1 MDVAQIDPETSSDSP
16 ATASRT
22 ILCVDDEPSILSSL
36 RRLFRTTSYRILTA
50 ESGAAALEA
59 LQAESVD
66 LIISD
71 MRMPEMNGAQLLQ
84 EVYARWPSITR
95 LLLTGY
101 ADMKA
106 TIAAVNEGQ
115 IQRYIAKPWNDKD
128 VLMIV
133 KDVFERKSL
142 EEQLEALKIRQ
153 NEELKRLN
161 NSLEQKVDERT
172 AELVLAS
179 ERLKKNYFNSIKAF
193 SHLIEL
199 RGGHL
204 MGHSRKV
211 ADLARKT
218 AQAMHLD
225 ENQTHEIFIA
235 SLLHDIGQ
243 IGLSDQ
249 LLTKPVPKMTPE
261 ESTQYRLHPI
271 LGEQT
276 LMALDDMQPVA
287 AIIRSHHERFDGQGF
302 PDGLKG
308 ESIPI
313 GARIVAIADMYE
325 DLMAGH
331 FISEALSPTQART
344 VIGRGRGNQFDPS
357 VTDAFLGLFAAP
369 PAAPTH
375 RPLKLRP
382 FELKVGMV
390 LAHDFLSTEG
400 VLLLAADHVL
410 TDELI
415 ERIKVFERRIGQPIL
430 LAIRQAKESS

>member
-1 MDVAQIDPETSSDSP
+1 MDVEQIDPQASSDSP
-16 ATASRT
+16 VTASRT

-36 RRLFRTTSYRILTA
+36 RRLFRTTDYRILTA
-50 ESGAAALEA
+50 ESGAVALDL
-59 LQAESVD
+59 LQTESID

-71 MRMPEMNGAQLLQ
+71 MRMPEMSGAELLQ
-84 EVYARWPSITR
+84 QVSTRWPSITR

-106 TIAAVNEGQ
+106 TIAAINEGQ
-115 IQRYIAKPWNDKD
+115 IQRYIAKPWNDND
-128 VLMIV
+128 IRMIV
-133 KDVFERKSL
+133 KDVFERKTL

-153 NEELKRLN
+153 HDELKSLN
-161 NSLEQKVDERT
+161 NSLERKVDERT

-193 SHLIEL
+193 SNLIEL

-204 MGHSRKV
+204 MGHARKV
-211 ADLARKT
+211 ADLTRKT
-218 AQAMHLD
+218 AQAMQLD
-225 ENQTHEIFIA
+225 ANQAHEIFIA

-249 LLTKPVPKMTPE
+249 LLIKPVPKMTPE
-261 ESTQYRLHPI
+261 EGTQYRLHPI

-308 ESIPI
+308 VGIPI
-313 GARIVAIADMYE
+313 GARILAIADMYE

-344 VIGRGRGNQFDPS
+344 LIARGRGIQFDPD
-357 VTDAFLGLFAAP
+357 VTDAFLSLFAAP
-369 PAAPTH
+369 PAVPAH
-375 RPLKLRP
+375 RPLKLRTD
-382 FELKVGMV
+382 ELKVGMV

-410 TDELI
+410 TEELI
-415 ERIKVFERRIGQPIL
+415 DRIKIFERRLGKPIL
-430 LAIRQAKESS
+430 LAIRQVKESS